1 MAGLGSFGLVFLSIA
16 FLDIRSKRVNSIRQ
30 LIEQI
35 GIPVLGT
42 IPLIPRSA
50 STRKKGRWA
59 GRARYWHS
67 VLTESI
73 DASRT
78 MLLRDAN
85 ADMKVFMVA
94 SAASGEG
101 KTTTSCHLATS
112 LARAGNHVLLIDG
125 DLRRPFV
132 HRTFDITAGPGLAE
146 VIRGEHELDAV
157 LQPSGVAR
165 LPILSAGKSES
176 TDLPVTIIEA
186 RKGLQLIDV
195 GELLAYRDLF
205 LFLTWRSIKVLYAQS
220 AIGIGWAIIQ
230 PVFSMLVFTVV
241 FGKLAGIDSEG
252 VPYAVFS
259 FTALVPWT
267 YFSNALTQSTNSL
280 VQNANMI
287 SKVYFPRLILP
298 LSAVT
303 AKLLDFAIAMLVLA
317 GLMAWYGV
325 APNWN
330 ALALPLLIVLMIVT
344 AAGLGAWLTALAIQY
359 RDVKHAMTFVVQ
371 LMMYAAPVV
380 YPTSLIPEQ
389 YQYAYALNPM
399 VGVIEGFRAAL
410 LGTRAM
416 PWDFIVI
423 GTASSLLIA
432 FTGLVYF
439 RNRERL
445 FADVA

>member
-1 MAGLGSFGLVFLSIA
+1 MSSEPDV
-16 FLDIRSKRVNSIRQ
+16 DN
-30 LIEQI
+30 
-35 GIPVLGT
+35 P
-42 IPLIPRSA
+42 
-50 STRKKGRWA
+50 
-59 GRARYWHS
+59 
-67 VLTESI
+67 
-73 DASRT
+73 D
-78 MLLRDAN
+78 D
-85 ADMKVFMVA
+85 
-94 SAASGEG
+94 
-101 KTTTSCHLATS
+101 
-112 LARAGNHVLLIDG
+112 
-125 DLRRPFV
+125 
-132 HRTFDITAGPGLAE
+132 
-146 VIRGEHELDAV
+146 
-157 LQPSGVAR
+157 
-165 LPILSAGKSES
+165 LPI
-176 TDLPVTIIEA
+176 TVIEA
-186 RKGLQLIDV
+186 RKGLRLIDV
-195 GELLAYRDLF
+195 RELINYRDLY

-230 PVFSMLVFTVV
+230 PLFSMLVFTIV

-259 FTALVPWT
+259 FAALVPWT

-280 VQNANMI
+280 VQNAGMI

-317 GLMAWYGV
+317 ALMIWYGV

-330 ALALPLLIVLMIVT
+330 ALALPLLILLMVVS

-371 LMMYAAPVV
+371 LLMYAAPVV
-380 YPTSLIPEQ
+380 YPTSLIPDQ
-389 YQYAYALNPM
+389 YQYLYALNPM

-416 PWDFIVI
+416 PWDFIAI